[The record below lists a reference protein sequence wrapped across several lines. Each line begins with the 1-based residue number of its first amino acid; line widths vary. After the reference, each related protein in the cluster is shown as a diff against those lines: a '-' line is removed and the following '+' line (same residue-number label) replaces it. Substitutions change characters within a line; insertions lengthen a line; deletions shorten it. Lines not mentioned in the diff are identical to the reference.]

1 MTDMKDYDLAFE
13 AFLEGESYD
22 AAAEALYDV
31 ASKAFEAGWRAAG
44 GNLLPRRST
53 QEERFAFWRELL
65 QRDK

>member
-1 MTDMKDYDLAFE
+1 MKNAKDYDLAFE

-44 GNLLPRRST
+44 GKPIPRRST
-53 QEERFAFWRELL
+53 KEERFAFLRELL
-65 QRDK
+65 QHDK

>member
-31 ASKAFEAGWRAAG
+31 ASKAFEAGWLAAG
-44 GNLLPRRST
+44 GSPLSRNIKDDKY
-53 QEERFAFWRELL
+53 AFLRTLI
-65 QRDK
+65 DHSK

>member
-44 GNLLPRRST
+44 GKLLPRHPT
-53 QEERFAFWRELL
+53 KEERFTFLRELL
-65 QRDK
+65 QHEK